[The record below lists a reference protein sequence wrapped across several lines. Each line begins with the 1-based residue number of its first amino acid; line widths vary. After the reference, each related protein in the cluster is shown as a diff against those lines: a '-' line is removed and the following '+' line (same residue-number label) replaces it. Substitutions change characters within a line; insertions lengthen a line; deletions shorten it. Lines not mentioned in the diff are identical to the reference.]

1 MVARR
6 RPKSFALPLNNSSDS
21 QAFSGTGSAI
31 SLKNVLLCLQGGSM
45 AGNQLGSDAKGFDDE
60 AVVIGLFPYASD
72 ARWALQSLQEHH
84 FTSHQIVAAFR
95 EPRSSPAEA
104 EGASVRMRESDQWF
118 SQLREIYRGDDRGVN
133 RRGIAQP
140 GLEAATTGFEAMLTQ
155 IDLSPQDALLLDHDL
170 DRGAAIV
177 TVKGGA
183 RNQEART
190 LLQQRGAHI
199 VHGRHDG
206 DLPGATEPMS
216 ATIVHSTPFNPPQ
229 PAEPDHIQLFG
240 EVLRVRK
247 EKVSGDVQVRK
258 ESVTHMET
266 VQVPVTREH
275 LVVEHSDARG
285 SVDAERAIR
294 VPLSEER
301 VHVDKDTVL
310 REEYKVGK
318 REIMQNESVTG
329 TVRRE
334 RLLIDDAGAKTNNP
348 KLG

>member
-1 MVARR
+1 M
-6 RPKSFALPLNNSSDS
+6 D
-21 QAFSGTGSAI
+21 
-31 SLKNVLLCLQGGSM
+31 
-45 AGNQLGSDAKGFDDE
+45 GNRLGSDAKGFDDE
-60 AVVIGLFPYASD
+60 TVVIGLFPYASD
-72 ARWALQSLQEHH
+72 ARRALHALHEHH
-84 FTSHQIVAAFR
+84 FTSDQIVAAFR
-95 EPRSSPAEA
+95 EPGSARAEA
-104 EGASVRMRESDQWF
+104 EGASVRMRESGKWF

-133 RRGIAQP
+133 RRGIEQP
-140 GLEAATTGFEAMLTQ
+140 GSEATTTGFEAMMAQ
-155 IDLSPQDALLLDHDL
+155 IDLSPREALILDHDL

-177 TVKGGA
+177 TVKAGA
-183 RNQEART
+183 RNQEARA
-190 LLQQRGAHI
+190 LLEQRGARI
-199 VHGRHDG
+199 LRGRHDTES
-206 DLPGATEPMS
+206 PTATEPEP
-216 ATIVHSTPFNPPQ
+216 ATIVHSTPFQSPQ
-229 PAEPDHIQLFG
+229 PAASDHIQLFG

-247 EKVSGDVQVRK
+247 EKMSSGDVQVRK

-285 SVDAERAIR
+285 SVDAEHAIR

-334 RLLIDDAGAKTNNP
+334 RLLIDDASAKTHD
-348 KLG
+348 